1 MISINFIDTEIL
13 TEEMSGVKEWIKD
26 FVRSYDKEVG
36 ELYYSFCSDEYLY
49 KMNVDLLGH
58 DFYTDIITFPLNE
71 CETILSADFHISI
84 DRIRDNAVTFE
95 RSFKDELHRVMAHG
109 VLHLIG
115 FDDLCEEDEAE
126 MRRQEDRCL
135 EMRHQGAESP
145 SHQG

>member
-1 MISINFIDTEIL
+1 MISLQFIDTEVL
-13 TEEMSGVKEWIKD
+13 TEEMSGVKEWIRD

-71 CETILSADFHISI
+71 CETILSAEFHISI
-84 DRIRDNAVTFE
+84 DRIKDNAVTFN
-95 RSFKDELHRVMAHG
+95 RTFKDELHRVMAHG

-115 FDDLCEEDEAE
+115 FDDLCEEDEME
-126 MRRQEDRCL
+126 MRRQEDICL
-135 EMRHQGAESP
+135 SMRLQDNMTTRQQG
-145 SHQG
+145 

>member
-1 MISINFIDTEIL
+1 MININFIDTEIL
-13 TEEMSGVKEWIKD
+13 TAEMSGVKEWIRD
-26 FVRSYDKEVG
+26 FVRNYGKEVG

-49 KMNVDLLGH
+49 NMNVDLLGH

-71 CETILSADFHISI
+71 CETILSAEFHISI
-84 DRIRDNAVTFE
+84 DRVKENAVTFE

-115 FDDLCEEDEAE
+115 FDDLCEKDEIE

-135 EMRHQGAESP
+135 GLRIEN
-145 SHQG
+145 